1 MGEAMQPTTLTREEL
16 FAEVWAEPM
25 HRLAPRY
32 GLSDVGLAKICREM
46 GIPLPWRGY
55 WQKKAAGQKVRPP
68 ALPPLAPG
76 SPPHLATA
84 TLVPS
89 PPRFR
94 ANDAEAAPQVDGHPA
109 APVER
114 IVVAEKLVR
123 PHPLVEH
130 ARSVLQKAK
139 ADERGILYAWPK
151 NYLDIRV
158 TRGSLD
164 RALRIM
170 DALVEALEKR
180 GGSVQVRSGKETG
193 TVVRIGED
201 DIPIRLDERTRRVE
215 RKSES
220 RQWLS
225 KRYDF
230 LPTGILA
237 LNIDRYARGS
247 YQKTWTDGKTQQLEE
262 RLNGFVASLIVAAE
276 EEKALSVE
284 RERWHREWEVG
295 QRAREEARRREEEE
309 RRRIDEVDKR
319 LEAWEKCVRLCE
331 FSAAIVARAN
341 VDGNERERLRLE
353 NWLAWVDRYVDR
365 IDPVLHRGWLAAF
378 EEGTELL
385 DDRKSG

>member
-1 MGEAMQPTTLTREEL
+1 MRGAMQPTTLTREEL

-76 SPPHLATA
+76 SPAHLATA

-94 ANDAEAAPQVDGHPA
+94 AKNLEAAPQVDGRP

-114 IVVAEKLVR
+114 IVVAGKLVR

-158 TRGSLD
+158 TQGSLD
-164 RALRIM
+164 RALLIM
-170 DALVEALEKR
+170 DALVQALEKR
-180 GGSVQVRSGKETG
+180 GFSVSVRSGKETG

-201 DIPIRLDERTRRVE
+201 EIPIRLDERTRRVE
-215 RKSES
+215 HKAEPRH
-220 RQWLS
+220 WLS

-237 LNIDRYARGS
+237 LDIDRYAAGS

-262 RLNGFVASLIVAAE
+262 RLDGFVASLIVAAE
-276 EEKALSVE
+276 EEKARRVE
-284 RERWHREWEVG
+284 RERWHEEWEAG
-295 QRAREEARRREEEE
+295 QRAREEARRREEAE
-309 RRRIDEVDKR
+309 RRRIGEVEKR
-319 LEAWEKCVRLCE
+319 LEEWEKCGRLRE
-331 FSAAIVARAN
+331 FAAAVETRAN
-341 VDGNERERLRLE
+341 LDGDERERLRLE
-353 NWLAWVDRYVDR
+353 NWLAWVNRYADRL
-365 IDPVLHRGWLAAF
+365 DPVLHREWLAAF
-378 EEGTELL
+378 EEGIGVSDE
-385 DDRKSG
+385 RKRG